1 MRVVVQR
8 VTEAQVQVDN
18 ETVGRIEKGLL
29 LLVGIAPTDTPVTL
43 EWMVRKV
50 VDLRIFKDADEKM
63 NLSVKDIDG
72 GILAVS
78 QFTLYGDARKGR
90 RPSFIAAA
98 QPEIAEPLFDAFIEL
113 LREQHGVVATGTF
126 GASMQVSLT
135 NDGPVTLII
144 EHT

>member
-29 LLVGIAPTDTPVTL
+29 LLVGIAPTDTPATL

-50 VDLRIFKDADEKM
+50 VDLRIFKDADQKM

-72 GILAVS
+72 GIMAVS

-90 RPSFIAAA
+90 RPSFTAAA
-98 QPEIAEPLFDAFIEL
+98 QPEIAEPLFDVFIEL
-113 LREQHGVVATGTF
+113 LREQHSAVATGTF

-144 EHT
+144 ERA

>member
-29 LLVGIAPTDTPVTL
+29 LLVGIAPTDTPATL
-43 EWMVRKV
+43 DWMVRKV

-98 QPEIAEPLFDAFIEL
+98 QPEIAEPLFDTFIEL
-113 LREQHGVVATGTF
+113 LREQHSAVATTPCCSRRSSMN
-126 GASMQVSLT
+126 ASKRGSAIS
-135 NDGPVTLII
+135 G
-144 EHT
+144 